1 MFLDRS
7 IKQSR
12 FRTMARVRACTRG
25 RVGVT
30 ARCWLRGKHQ
40 QELSAN
46 GAIFVANM
54 TCCSMRSR
62 WTDNPGVCY
71 HKGECGL
78 SKDDA
83 RAAQLYR
90 KACRGGDR
98 SACHNLDVMKN

>member
-1 MFLDRS
+1 
-7 IKQSR
+7 
-12 FRTMARVRACTRG
+12 
-25 RVGVT
+25 
-30 ARCWLRGKHQ
+30 
-40 QELSAN
+40 
-46 GAIFVANM
+46 M